1 MNDTQPLKNKISSY
15 IIQTHEEEIKRI
27 AMELHEGVGQSLYS
41 LFTGMQLFEKTIEQP
56 AMKSYAGD
64 MNQLLEKTIR
74 EIRLL
79 AVELHPPTLTTLGLM
94 SAMKSYIKL
103 YTSTYGIEVEIEN
116 LGIESQISDRDN
128 ITLFRVC
135 QEALMNIAR
144 YADTTKASMIFIWE
158 KSRLMIMI
166 KDSGKGF
173 EVESAMNKL
182 SGLAAMS
189 ERMHLIGG
197 NCTVFSKIDD
207 GTSIEISL
215 PLY

>member
-1 MNDTQPLKNKISSY
+1 MDTQPLKNKISSY

-41 LFTGMQLFEKTIEQP
+41 LFTGMQLIEKTIEQP

-116 LGIESQISDRDN
+116 LGIPSQISDRDN

-173 EVESAMNKL
+173 EVKSAMNKL
-182 SGLAAMS
+182 SGLAAML

>member
-1 MNDTQPLKNKISSY
+1 MNTQPLKNNISSY

-27 AMELHEGVGQSLYS
+27 AMELHEGVGQSLSS
-41 LFTGMQLFEKTIEQP
+41 LFSGMQLIETAIEQP
-56 AMKSYAGD
+56 AMKIYAGD
-64 MNQLLEKTIR
+64 MKQLLEKAIQ

-79 AVELHPPTLTTLGLM
+79 AVELHPPTLTTFGLI
-94 SAMKSYIKL
+94 SAIKSYIKI
-103 YTSTYGIEVEIEN
+103 YTSTYGIEVEMEN
-116 LGIESQISDRDN
+116 LGIESQISDRDS

-135 QEALMNIAR
+135 QEALVNIAR
-144 YADTTKASMIFIWE
+144 YADTTKASIIFKWE
-158 KSRLMIMI
+158 KNMLLIMI

-173 EVESAMNKL
+173 EVEAAMNKL
-182 SGLAAMS
+182 SGLAAMC

-197 NCTVFSKIDD
+197 NCTIFSKIDD

>member
-1 MNDTQPLKNKISSY
+1 MNTQPLKNNISSY

-27 AMELHEGVGQSLYS
+27 AMELHEGVGQSLSS
-41 LFTGMQLFEKTIEQP
+41 LFSGMQLIETAIEQP
-56 AMKSYAGD
+56 GMKIYAGD
-64 MNQLLEKTIR
+64 MKQLLEKAIQ

-79 AVELHPPTLTTLGLM
+79 AVELHPPTLTTFGLI
-94 SAMKSYIKL
+94 SAIKSYIKI
-103 YTSTYGIEVEIEN
+103 YTSTYGIEVEVEN
-116 LGIESQISDRDN
+116 LGIESQISDRDS

-135 QEALMNIAR
+135 QEALVNIAR
-144 YADTTKASMIFIWE
+144 YADTTEASILFKWE
-158 KSRLMIMI
+158 KSMLLIMI

-173 EVESAMNKL
+173 EVEAALNKL
-182 SGLAAMS
+182 SGLAAMC

-197 NCTVFSKIDD
+197 NCTIFSKIDD

>member
-1 MNDTQPLKNKISSY
+1 MNTQPLKNNISSY

-27 AMELHEGVGQSLYS
+27 AMELHEGVGQSLSS
-41 LFTGMQLFEKTIEQP
+41 LFSGMQLIETAIEQP
-56 AMKSYAGD
+56 AMRIYAGD
-64 MNQLLEKTIR
+64 MKQLLEKAIQ

-79 AVELHPPTLTTLGLM
+79 AVELHPPTLTNFGLI
-94 SAMKSYIKL
+94 SAIKSYMKI
-103 YTSTYGIEVEIEN
+103 YTSTYGIEVEMEN
-116 LGIESQISDRDN
+116 LGIESQISDRDS

-135 QEALMNIAR
+135 QEALVNIAR
-144 YADTTKASMIFIWE
+144 YADTTKASILFKWG
-158 KSRLMIMI
+158 KSMLLIMI

-173 EVESAMNKL
+173 EVEAAMNKL
-182 SGLAAMS
+182 SGLAAMC

-197 NCTVFSKIDD
+197 NCTIFSKIDH

>member
-1 MNDTQPLKNKISSY
+1 MNTKPLKNNLSSY

-27 AMELHEGVGQSLYS
+27 AMELHEGVGQSLSS
-41 LFTGMQLFEKTIEQP
+41 LFSGMQLIESAIEQP

-64 MNQLLEKTIR
+64 MNQLLEKAIQ

-79 AVELHPPTLTTLGLM
+79 AVELHPPTLTTLGLI
-94 SAMKSYIKL
+94 SAIKSYIKL
-103 YTSTYGIEVEIEN
+103 YTSTYGLEVELEN
-116 LGIESQISDRDN
+116 HGIESQISDRES

-135 QEALMNIAR
+135 QEALVNIAR
-144 YADTTKASMIFIWE
+144 YADTTKACMIFKWE
-158 KSRLMIMI
+158 KSRLLVLI

-173 EVESAMNKL
+173 EVEAAMNKL
-182 SGLAAMS
+182 SGLAAMC

-197 NCTVFSKIDD
+197 NCTIVSKIDD

>member
-1 MNDTQPLKNKISSY
+1 MNTQPLKNNISSY

-27 AMELHEGVGQSLYS
+27 AMELHEGVGQSLSS
-41 LFTGMQLFEKTIEQP
+41 LFSGMQLIETAIEQP
-56 AMKSYAGD
+56 AMRIYAGD
-64 MNQLLEKTIR
+64 MKQLLEKAIQ

-79 AVELHPPTLTTLGLM
+79 AVELHPPTLTIFGLI
-94 SAMKSYIKL
+94 SAIKSYMKI
-103 YTSTYGIEVEIEN
+103 YTSTYGIEVEMEN
-116 LGIESQISDRDN
+116 LGIESQISDRDS

-135 QEALMNIAR
+135 QEALVNIAR
-144 YADTTKASMIFIWE
+144 YADTTKASILFKWE
-158 KSRLMIMI
+158 KGMLLIMI

-173 EVESAMNKL
+173 EVEAAMNKL
-182 SGLAAMS
+182 SGLAAMC

-197 NCTVFSKIDD
+197 NCNIFSKVDH

>member
-1 MNDTQPLKNKISSY
+1 MNTQPLKKNISSY

-41 LFTGMQLFEKTIEQP
+41 LFTGMQLIEKEIEQP

-64 MNQLLEKTIR
+64 MNQLLEKTIQ

-79 AVELHPPTLTTLGLM
+79 AVELHPPTLTTLGLI
-94 SAMKSYIKL
+94 SALKSYIKL
-103 YTSTYGIEVEIEN
+103 YTSTYGIEVEVEN
-116 LGIESQISDRDN
+116 LGVESKISDRES

-135 QEALMNIAR
+135 QEALVNIAR
-144 YADTTKASMIFIWE
+144 YADTMKASILFKWK
-158 KSRLMIMI
+158 KSRLLIMI

-173 EVESAMNKL
+173 EVETAMNKS

-197 NCTVFSKIDD
+197 KCFIFSKIDE